1 MRGPLV
7 VVCAAHVQQFSP
19 TQKCACPNPD
29 RTNDHDDGL
38 HGQAIHSSVVMVDG
52 LRTAVSTSLW
62 YGSRSP
68 SRQTQDDSR
77 DSRRVRDHAF
87 FETSNF
93 VNMRSN
99 RKYRTSNWSSTLSQ
113 SGSAGYTSDRLLWC
127 DVCCGERIRGAACA
141 TKNSN
146 VTVSRNL
153 PGKIFSRHVYGRQP
167 IFPVPTRR
175 E

>member
-1 MRGPLV
+1 MLCLREVIRGRL
-7 VVCAAHVQQFSP
+7 
-19 TQKCACPNPD
+19 CACPNPD
-29 RTNDHDDGL
+29 RNNEQDEGL
-38 HGQAIHSSVVMVDG
+38 HGQNCPFKCGMVDG
-52 LRTAVSTSLW
+52 LLIAVSTSLW

-127 DVCCGERIRGAACA
+127 DVCCGERVRGAARA

-146 VTVSRNL
+146 VTVSRNV
-153 PGKIFSRHVYGRQP
+153 PGKIFGRYVWHAADLSCSD
-167 IFPVPTRR
+167 VPTRR
-175 E
+175 EQ